1 MTTFSIPVSSV
12 LKEGVNKMK
21 KIWIILVVGL
31 FALALTACN
40 EKNTQEPTIQE
51 ELKSAFPRTGS
62 YYQIFVRSYADSDGD
77 GIGDFNGITAK
88 MPYLKELGIDGLW
101 LMPIHPSPSYHGYDV
116 IDFYETNED
125 YGTLEDFD
133 KMIEEADKH
142 GIKIIIDLVLNHT
155 SDQHAW
161 KSEHPTWYTSFS
173 YFGEWMPELDFSK
186 TEVKEA
192 MLDVM
197 TFWLNR
203 GVDGFRVDAAIHIFN
218 SNTYVN
224 GLPTTN
230 DIKRSI
236 DYFTILRGQLRKINP
251 DVYLVG
257 EVWAS
262 KDYTA
267 SFYQGFDSLFNF
279 DYSTLIMNSVQN
291 TRTANYDSTLASY
304 YRAFQTVID
313 SYNNRFVGANE
324 VYIDAPF
331 IRNHDQ
337 DRPASI
343 LNSNQLKLA
352 SEMLLTLPGNPF
364 IYYGEEI
371 GMKGVSAQGS
381 QGIWDET
388 RRLPFKWGDTFTTNW
403 CTSCMDYNSTV
414 LDQKTQSN
422 DSASLFNTYKTLLNL
437 KNEYPA
443 LKYGRFTVFDT
454 TEDYLSAYTRTLEF
468 NDFTQEVLV
477 YHNLSNAAITI
488 DISGYEVIY
497 SSVPFTDSLAGMQTL
512 ILVKR

>member
-1 MTTFSIPVSSV
+1 MRK
-12 LKEGVNKMK
+12 L
-21 KIWIILVVGL
+21 WIIVVISFLVVGL
-31 FALALTACN
+31 SACN
-40 EKNTQEPTIQE
+40 NNKPQGPTLIE
-51 ELKSAFPRTGS
+51 ELESAYPRMGS
-62 YYQIFVRSYADSDGD
+62 YYQIFVRSFADSNQD
-77 GIGDFNGITAK
+77 GIGDFNGITEK
-88 MPYLKELGIDGLW
+88 MSYLKELGIDGIW

-116 IDFYETNED
+116 IDFYETNPQ

-133 KMIEEADKH
+133 RLIEEADKQ
-142 GIKIIIDLVLNHT
+142 GIKVIIDLVLNHT

-161 KSEHPTWYTSFS
+161 KTEHPTWYTSFS
-173 YFGEWMPELDFSK
+173 YFGGWMPELDFSK

-197 TFWLNR
+197 TYWLDR

-224 GLPTTN
+224 GLPSTN
-230 DIKRSI
+230 DIKRSV
-236 DYFTILRGQLRKINP
+236 DYFTMLRGQLRKINP

-279 DYSTLIMNSVQN
+279 DYSTLVMNTVQN
-291 TRTANYDSTLASY
+291 NQTANYDSTLSSH
-304 YRAFQTVID
+304 YRAFQTVMD
-313 SYNNRFVGANE
+313 AYNNRFVGSNE

-337 DRPASI
+337 DRPASV
-343 LNSNQLKLA
+343 LSKDQLRLSA
-352 SEMLLTLPGNPF
+352 EMLLTLPGNPF

-371 GMKGVSAQGS
+371 GMKGVSS
-381 QGIWDET
+381 QGTQGVWDET
-388 RRLPFKWGDTFTTNW
+388 RRLPFKWGDTFTTDW
-403 CTSCMDYNSTV
+403 CNLCTDYNSTV
-414 LDQKTQSN
+414 QDQKTQSA
-422 DSASLFNTYKTLLNL
+422 DTTSLFNTYKTLLNL

-443 LKYGRFTVFDT
+443 LKYGSFEIYETSN
-454 TEDYLSAYTRTLEF
+454 DYLSAYTRTLEF
-468 NDFTQEVLV
+468 NDFSQEVLV
-477 YHNLSNAAITI
+477 YHNLSNTPITL
-488 DISGYEVIY
+488 DISGYDVIY
-497 SSVPFTDSLAGMQTL
+497 STSPFSNAIASRQTV